1 MPEYERG
8 VKGIWIPAYVWLD
21 TNLTA
26 LDKMILAEVDSLDQ
40 GDKGC
45 YASNKHIADF
55 CGCSESK
62 VSKSISTLI
71 DYGLLYVDNFDGRQ
85 RVLKSS
91 LVKNARQPSKKCQAA
106 SQKMPERIIDSNI
119 NRKINSVRFTPPTL
133 EEVKAYCEERK
144 NHVDP
149 ERFIDYYASQK
160 WKKANGRPVSDWRA
174 CVRTWEKGDEK
185 KVNKPLNSFHNF
197 EQREDVDF
205 DDIERRLR
213 EGWGQ

>member
-1 MPEYERG
+1 MPDFERG
-8 VKGIWIPAYVWLD
+8 FKGIWIPAYVWLD
-21 TNLTA
+21 SNLTA

-40 GDKGC
+40 GNKGC

-55 CGCSESK
+55 CGCSETK

-71 DYGLLYVDNFDGRQ
+71 DYGLLYVDSFDGRQ
-85 RVLKSS
+85 RVLKSC
-91 LVKNARQPSKKCQAA
+91 LAKNARQTCKKDKAA
-106 SQKMPERIIDSNI
+106 LQKMQERIIDSNI

-133 EEVKAYCEERK
+133 EEVKAYCEARK
-144 NHVDP
+144 NNVDP

-160 WKKANGRPVSDWRA
+160 WKKANGRPVSDWQA
-174 CVRTWEKGDEK
+174 CVRTWERGDANKEK
-185 KVNKPLNSFHNF
+185 STPNKFHNF
-197 EQREDVDF
+197 EQRDDVDF

>member
-1 MPEYERG
+1 MSEYERG
-8 VKGIWIPAYVWLD
+8 FKGIWIPAYVWLD

-149 ERFIDYYASQK
+149 EAFVNFYESKGWKVGKDPMKDWKAS
-160 WKKANGRPVSDWRA
+160 
-174 CVRTWEKGDEK
+174 VRTWEQREKREK
-185 KVNKPLNSFHNF
+185 KPPNSFHNF

-205 DDIERRLR
+205 NDIERRLR

>member
-1 MPEYERG
+1 MSEYERG
-8 VKGIWIPAYVWLD
+8 FKGIWIPAYVWLD

-185 KVNKPLNSFHNF
+185 KVNKPPNSFHNF

-205 DDIERRLR
+205 NDIERRLR